1 MCAVEFS
8 KGKHMVDSVA
18 PLIVLI
24 PHNLGKAEASRR
36 IRSGLERIKES
47 FAGKLSVIDEAWTDD
62 HLEFQVTILS
72 QAASGTIDV
81 GEDSVRLAVRL
92 PRLLMMLAAKARALV
107 ERQGRIMLEKKEHG

>member
-1 MCAVEFS
+1 MA
-8 KGKHMVDSVA
+8 DPIA

-36 IRSGLERIKES
+36 IRSGLERIKDS
-47 FAGKLSVIDEAWTDD
+47 FAGKLSVIDEAWTQD
-62 HLEFQVTILS
+62 HLDFRVAVLG

-81 GEDSVRLAVRL
+81 AEDNVRLTVQL

-107 ERQGRIMLEKKEHG
+107 ERQGRIMLEKK